1 MREQP
6 QRRILGRVDDED
18 FIGREPELA
27 AIARAGTRT
36 PSSNLLFL
44 GGRQVGKS
52 EILRK
57 SFDRLFHDGN
67 ALLPI
72 YYGFRRVAQEG
83 CFASE
88 FISRTL
94 LQAIAFRLADPGLLN
109 ESAGTLQSIAARADR
124 EDLGWVRR
132 IVELIDDARRP
143 ADALSV
149 PGMIAANTGL
159 RPVILLDNV
168 DLVLP
173 FDRGPSSTEDGEAFS
188 STFELLL
195 AAMSSSADS
204 GCLFLM
210 SGLERPILES
220 MPADAELVERLEM
233 RTVPPLAGDSVES
246 VVRRTASRLG
256 VEISDSTTELM
267 VQQLGSNLFYTRA
280 ILDAAAARG
289 VSLKTFIDFERIYAD
304 EVTRGRI
311 GRYLGALLRGLAPD
325 FEQRRSAL
333 EVMRL
338 LIEADAPVPLDAVI
352 GHVRRFDS
360 DPRTLLERLRRNELL
375 DLSYG
380 FASRAGDTVLADYVR
395 AVYLSEVTG
404 TRAAVAGG
412 ELLREK
418 LKNSYRLMMSR
429 YNRSV
434 ELGIIDLLSRFDFQ
448 NVPSSLFDQK
458 RFDKSY
464 QSLST
469 IQTRRALQDEE
480 QRLRLPQMVVV
491 KDLAAVAEKNASY
504 RLFSAVGF
512 EGGIYSEA
520 NETQWLVALINS
532 REPVDSDALIR
543 IDLRFEAAMRGR
555 RDADSLSTS
564 TRWYVAR
571 EGFTASVLD
580 EPAEGQRYFST
591 YSQLEL
597 LKEYAEGRPP
607 IEQGS
612 PVSEFELVI
621 PIEDEAELIAARTA
635 EQVAR
640 AADFDQESINQI
652 KTALIEACIN
662 AGEHSDSPDRRIY
675 QRFALHADRLVITV
689 KSKGKTFGFAEA
701 QPRPTAG
708 VTAGPLRSSRGRGL
722 QIIRALM
729 DEVHFERTD
738 DGSSL
743 VMTKFLNRPSTG

>member
-1 MREQP
+1 MSEQP
-6 QRRILGRVDDED
+6 QRKIFGRVDDED

-36 PSSNLLFL
+36 PSSNLLLL

-57 SFDRLFHDGN
+57 SFDRFFRDGG

-72 YYGFRRVAQEG
+72 YYGFRRVVQEG

-94 LQAIAFRLADPGLLN
+94 LQAIAFRLGDSGLLT
-109 ESAGTLQSIAARADR
+109 EAAGPQQLIAARADR

-132 IVELIDDARRP
+132 IGELTDDAPRP

-149 PGMIAANTGL
+149 PRMIAAETGL
-159 RPVILLDNV
+159 TPVILLDNI

-173 FDRGPSSTEDGEAFS
+173 FERSQSKIPDREVVS
-188 STFELLL
+188 STFEGLL
-195 AAMSSSADS
+195 AAMSSPSNS
-204 GCLFLM
+204 GCIFLM

-220 MPADAELVERLEM
+220 MPADAELVERLEL
-233 RTVPPLAGDSVES
+233 RTVSPLAGDSLES
-246 VVRRTASRLG
+246 VVRRTAARLG

-280 ILDAAAARG
+280 VLDAAAARG
-289 VSLKTFIDFERIYAD
+289 ASLKTFIDFERIYAD

-311 GRYLGALLRGLAPD
+311 GQYLGALLRGLAPD
-325 FEQRRSAL
+325 FEQRLAAL
-333 EVMRL
+333 EALRL
-338 LIEADAPVPLDAVI
+338 VIEAGAPVPLDAVI
-352 GHVRRFDS
+352 GHLKRFEP
-360 DPRTLLERLRRNELL
+360 DPRALLERLRRSELL

-380 FASRAGDTVLADYVR
+380 FVSPARDTVLADYVR

-404 TRAAVAGG
+404 ARPAVAGG

-458 RFDKSY
+458 RFDESY
-464 QSLST
+464 QSLSA
-469 IQTRRALQDEE
+469 IQTKRALEEEE

-491 KDLAAVAEKNASY
+491 KDVAAVADKNLSY

-520 NETQWLVALINS
+520 NETQWVVALINS

-543 IDLRFEAAMRGR
+543 IDMKLEAAMRGR
-555 RDADSLSTS
+555 REAGRLSTS

-571 EGFTASVLD
+571 EGFTASVLN
-580 EPAEGQRYFST
+580 EPSERRRCFST
-591 YSQLEL
+591 YTQLEL
-597 LKEYAEGRPP
+597 LKEYASGIPAPEEGSRAT
-607 IEQGS
+607 
-612 PVSEFELVI
+612 EFELVI

-675 QRFALHADRLVITV
+675 QRFSLHGDRLVITV

-708 VTAGPLRSSRGRGL
+708 VTGGPLRGTRGRGL

-743 VMTKFLNRPSTG
+743 VMTKFLNRPSTD